1 MKLRASNSPEIS
13 EITRELQVLR
23 HGFRLYRRGVV
34 LKIIPRIFFAFFIF
48 LNGPERFAQTIQ
60 KHHGIAFPFWAYCT
74 LYLMFFLVG
83 VVFIWIGF
91 DLYKPSGWQKYPVR
105 AQNLEKMLLLAE
117 RCGKEELDVLL
128 STVWVARG
136 GLYKSQQDRFDEI
149 VAPRILAL
157 EPEEAAALGR
167 DARAWLRER
176 AKNSHVSTMRIAA
189 LLILSE
195 LGDRRVQ
202 EIAKNLRFSAD
213 ERVQAAAEEVL
224 RARGGAA

>member
-1 MKLRASNSPEIS
+1 
-13 EITRELQVLR
+13 
-23 HGFRLYRRGVV
+23 
-34 LKIIPRIFFAFFIF
+34 
-48 LNGPERFAQTIQ
+48 
-60 KHHGIAFPFWAYCT
+60 
-74 LYLMFFLVG
+74 
-83 VVFIWIGF
+83 
-91 DLYKPSGWQKYPVR
+91 
-105 AQNLEKMLLLAE
+105 MLLLAE